1 MDGYCAKI
9 KLGRPDLD
17 RIFKEAQER
26 ALASGTNRVA
36 VLCCGPS
43 RMIDSVY
50 KMCWKYSEP
59 IKKNRNLP
67 RKSTQAKG
75 NNNIETN
82 ELQMTF
88 DGSKQNINSK
98 SKSKSITNL
107 EKKIGKVTFDF
118 HSETFDF

>member
-17 RIFKEAQER
+17 RIFKETQER
-26 ALASGTNRVA
+26 ALASGVSRVA

-43 RMIDSVY
+43 KMIDSVY

-75 NNNIETN
+75 NNNTETGD
-82 ELQMTF
+82 LQVTF
-88 DGSKQNINSK
+88 DGSKRSINAQSK
-98 SKSKSITNL
+98 SFSNL

>member
-1 MDGYCAKI
+1 MLGGYCAKI

-26 ALASGTNRVA
+26 ALASGTSNVA

-43 RMIDSVY
+43 KMIDSVY

-59 IKKNRNLP
+59 IKKNRNIV
-67 RKSTQAKG
+67 RKSTQVNGKD
-75 NNNIETN
+75 NTEISN
-82 ELQMTF
+82 LQETF
-88 DGSKQNINSK
+88 DESKGKINAK
-98 SKSKSITNL
+98 TKKFKNL
-107 EKKIGKVTFDF
+107 EKKIGKVTFEF